1 MEMGWVGGEL
11 GNGDGMGRGGLGNGD
26 GMGRGWVR

>member
-11 GNGDGMGRGGLGNGD
+11 DNGDGMGRGGLGNGD
-26 GMGRGWVR
+26 GIDRG